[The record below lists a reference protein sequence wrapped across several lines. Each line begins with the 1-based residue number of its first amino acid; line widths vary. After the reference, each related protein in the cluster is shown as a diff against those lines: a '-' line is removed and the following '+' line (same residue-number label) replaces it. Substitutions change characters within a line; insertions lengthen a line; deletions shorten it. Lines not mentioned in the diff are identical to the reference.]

1 MAVSTSSGF
10 HTYSSWGRTRGPKN
24 LAGSQGGEVGVV
36 LVGTLDAVT
45 DGYATENQ
53 RYLHLLVGNAAAD
66 DVAATLR
73 TITVYAYN
81 HAFGKWFPLLAPSD
95 AGESPT
101 AVTLTAPD
109 NDGTEALAGRKAQ
122 TFEIF
127 GVDRVAF
134 VGVTAHTK
142 CWAAC
147 STF

>member
-1 MAVSTSSGF
+1 MAHDNKVYKNT
-10 HTYSSWGRTRGPKN
+10 SWGRTRGPKN
-24 LAGSQGGEVGVV
+24 LASTRAAEVSVV
-36 LVGTLDAVT
+36 LVGTLTAVT

-53 RYLHLLVGNAAAD
+53 RYLHLLVGNGSAD
-66 DVAATLR
+66 NDTAGAR
-73 TITVYAYN
+73 TITVYGYN

-95 AGESPT
+95 AGEPPI
-101 AVTLTAPD
+101 AMTLTAPD

-127 GVDRVAF
+127 GVDRLAF
-134 VGVTAHTK
+134 VGVTADTK